1 MGSRY
6 YESELAYLREM
17 GREFSLVHPSTA
29 GLLAERGNDPDV
41 ERLLE
46 GFAFLTAR
54 IREKIEDAVPSIVHG
69 VTELVLPHY
78 LRPIPATSIIQ
89 YSPSL
94 KTQRGATPIPR
105 GTKVASQRVQG
116 TQCTFQTTQDVDLL
130 PLVVAEARLDETSAR
145 RPVLRLTLETTE
157 AGRVVVA
164 RKEGFR
170 FLLHGEL
177 AITSTLALWFRRYLS
192 SVEIVSGVAHKVDL
206 GKDALQPAGWSAEES
221 LLPWPERA
229 PTGYRYLQEYFTRP
243 EKFLF
248 FDVLGLHEIEL
259 TDDRFELALTFD
271 RPPDLEGRI
280 NAETFRLF
288 CTPVIN
294 LFEVSGDPVRLDP
307 LVHEHLVRAGGID
320 PRHAEVYEVQS
331 VVGVRQGQVQRRT
344 YESFV
349 SYRHALDPHEAS
361 YYKLRRTQSPL
372 DEATDLYIAIESP
385 RDVARP
391 AIEETLSIDL
401 VCTNRN
407 LPSELQLGEISV
419 APKGASSPAPFKN
432 ITAVSTPARPPLDSE
447 LHWRLLSHFSLGR
460 QSLASPGVLVGMLS
474 LYNFQ
479 RHASPVVGRA
489 NEARVESIRG
499 VQDSAVTR
507 MLGGAPVRGLQ
518 TRVEVE
524 ESRLGSEGE
533 AFLFGCVL
541 DELFASHASLNS
553 FNELKLALHP
563 SKTELRW
570 PARSGDR
577 RIL

>member
-54 IREKIEDAVPSIVHG
+54 IREKIEDSVPSVIHG
-69 VTELVLPHY
+69 ITELLLPHY

-89 YSPSL
+89 YAPTL
-94 KTQRGATPIPR
+94 KTLRGAVPVPR
-105 GTKVASQRVQG
+105 GTRVASTTVQG
-116 TQCTFQTTQDVDLL
+116 SQCSFRTTQDVSLL
-130 PLVVAEARLDETSAR
+130 PLELVEARLDETAAR
-145 RPVLRLTLETTE
+145 RPVIRLTFETTE
-157 AGRVVVA
+157 AGRLVVA

-177 AITSTLALWFRRYLS
+177 AMTSMLALWLRRYLT
-192 SVEIVSGVAHKVDL
+192 SVEVTTGVAKPISL
-206 GKDALQPAGWSAEES
+206 GKDALVPIGWDQEHA
-221 LLPWPERA
+221 LLPWPDLA
-229 PTGYRYLQEYFTRP
+229 PPGYRYLQEYFTLP

-248 FDVLGLHEIEL
+248 FDVKGLDAIEL
-259 TDDRFELALTFD
+259 VEDRFEVAFTFD
-271 RPPDLEGRI
+271 RPPAFDARMTTD
-280 NAETFRLF
+280 NFRLH

-294 LFEVSGDPVRLDP
+294 LFEISGDPVRLNP
-307 LVHEHLVRAGGID
+307 LVHEHLLRAGGID
-320 PRHAEVYEVQS
+320 PRHAEVYGVES
-331 VVGVRQGQVQRRT
+331 VIGVRQGQVQRRT
-344 YESFV
+344 YPSFV
-349 SYRHALDPHEAS
+349 SYRHAMDSDPA
-361 YYKLRRTQSPL
+361 YYKLRRTESPL
-372 DEATDLYIAIESP
+372 DDATDVYIAIETP
-385 RDVARP
+385 RDVAG
-391 AIEETLSIDL
+391 ATVEETLSIDL
-401 VCTNRN
+401 SCTNRN

-419 APKGASSPAPFKN
+419 APRGASSPAPFKN
-432 ITAVSTPARPPLDSE
+432 IVRVSAPARPPLGAE
-447 LHWRLLSHFSLGR
+447 LHWRLMSHFALGR
-460 QSLASPGVLVGMLS
+460 QSLAAPGALVSVLS

-479 RHASPVVGRA
+479 RDASPVVGRA
-489 NEARVESIRG
+489 NEAHVESIRE
-499 VQDSAVTR
+499 VKDEAVTR
-507 MLGGAPVRGLQ
+507 MLGGAPVRGMQ

-524 ESRLGSEGE
+524 ESRFSSEGE

-541 DELFASHASLNS
+541 DEFMATHATLNS
-553 FNELKLALHP
+553 FNELKLVLHP

>member
-54 IREKIEDAVPSIVHG
+54 IREKIEDAVPAVVHG

-78 LRPIPATSIIQ
+78 LRPVPATSIIQ

-105 GTKVASQRVQG
+105 GTRVASQRVHG
-116 TQCTFQTTQDVDLL
+116 TPCTFRTTQDVDLL
-130 PLVVAEARLDETSAR
+130 PLTVAEARLDETAAR
-145 RPVLRLTLETTE
+145 RPVLRLVLETTE
-157 AGRVVVA
+157 AGRIVVA

-170 FLLHGEL
+170 LLLHGEL
-177 AITSTLALWFRRYLS
+177 ALTTTLALWFRRYLT
-192 SVEIVSGVAHKVDL
+192 SVEVVSGVAHKVDL
-206 GKDALQPAGWSAEES
+206 GTDALQPAGWTGEEA
-221 LLPWPERA
+221 LLPWPDRA
-229 PTGYRYLQEYFTRP
+229 PVGYRYLQEYFTRP

-248 FDVLGLHEIEL
+248 FDVLGLDKIEL
-259 TDDRFELALTFD
+259 TEDRFELALTFD
-271 RPPDLEGRI
+271 RPPELEARL
-280 NAETFRLF
+280 NAENFRLH
-288 CTPVIN
+288 CTPVVN

-307 LVHEHLVRAGGID
+307 MVHEHLVRAGGVD
-320 PRHAEVYEVQS
+320 PRHAEVYEVKS
-331 VVGVRQGQVQRRT
+331 VIGVRQGQVQRHT

-349 SYRHALDPHEAS
+349 SYRHATDPREAS

-372 DEATDLYIAIESP
+372 DEATDTYIAIESP

-391 AIEETLSIDL
+391 AVEETLSIDL

-419 APKGASSPAPFKN
+419 APKGSSAPAPFKN

-447 LHWRLLSHFSLGR
+447 LHWRLLSHVSLGR
-460 QSLASPGVLVGMLS
+460 QSLAAPDVLVGLMS

-479 RHASPVVGRA
+479 REASPVVGRA
-489 NEARVESIRG
+489 NEARVESIRE
-499 VQDSAVTR
+499 VRDTAVTR

-553 FNELKLALHP
+553 FNELKVALHP

>member
-17 GREFSLVHPSTA
+17 GREFAVVHPSTA

-54 IREKIEDAVPSIVHG
+54 IREKIEDSVPSVIHG
-69 VTELVLPHY
+69 ITELLLPHY
-78 LRPIPATSIIQ
+78 LRTVPACSIIQ

-94 KTQRGATPIPR
+94 KSLRGAVPIPR
-105 GTKVASQRVQG
+105 GTRVASTRVQG
-116 TQCTFQTTQDVDLL
+116 TQCLFRTTQDTELL
-130 PLVVAEARLDETSAR
+130 PLNIVEARLDETAAR
-145 RPVLRLTLETTE
+145 RPVIRLTLETSE
-157 AGRVVVA
+157 AGRLVVA

-177 AITSTLALWFRRYLS
+177 AMTSMLSLWMRRYLT
-192 SVEIVSGVAHKVDL
+192 SVEVTTGVPKPVSL
-206 GKDALQPAGWSAEES
+206 GKDALQPAGWDADQAM
-221 LLPWPERA
+221 LPWPELA
-229 PTGYRYLQEYFTRP
+229 PPGYRYIQEYFTRP

-248 FDVLGLHEIEL
+248 FDLQGLDAIEL
-259 TDDRFELALTFD
+259 QEDRFEIAMTFD
-271 RPPDLEGRI
+271 RPPPLETRLDTE
-280 NAETFRLF
+280 NFRLH

-294 LFEVSGDPVRLDP
+294 LFEISGDPIRLNP
-307 LVHEHLVRAGGID
+307 LVHEHLMRAGGID
-320 PRHAEVYEVQS
+320 PRHAEVYGVES
-331 VVGVRQGQVQRRT
+331 VIGVRQGQVERRT
-344 YESFV
+344 YPSFV
-349 SYRHALDPHEAS
+349 SYRHATDSEPA
-361 YYKLRRTQSPL
+361 YYKLRRTPSPL
-372 DEATDLYIAIESP
+372 DEATDVYIAIETP
-385 RDVARP
+385 RDVVP
-391 AIEETLSIDL
+391 SSVEETLSIDL

-419 APKGASSPAPFKN
+419 APKGSSSPAPFKN
-432 ITAVSTPARPPLDSE
+432 IVAVSRPARPPLGGE
-447 LHWRLLSHFSLGR
+447 LHWRLMSHFAIGR
-460 QSLASPGVLVGMLS
+460 QSLAAPDVLLSLLS

-479 RHASPVVGRA
+479 REASPIVGRA
-489 NEARVESIRG
+489 NEARVESIRS
-499 VQDSAVTR
+499 VKDEAVTR

-518 TRVEVE
+518 TTVEVE
-524 ESRLGSEGE
+524 ESRLGGEGE

-541 DELFASHASLNS
+541 DELLATHASLNS
-553 FNELKLALHP
+553 FNELKLMLHP